1 MSRFAT
7 DLLHYLRDVL
17 IVQTGGE
24 DTHLT
29 TGFSENLALE
39 QARIFTMIEMVTRG
53 WRTSS
58 PVLNRRFTLK

>member
-39 QARIFTMIEMVTRG
+39 QARIL
-53 WRTSS
+53 
-58 PVLNRRFTLK
+58 P